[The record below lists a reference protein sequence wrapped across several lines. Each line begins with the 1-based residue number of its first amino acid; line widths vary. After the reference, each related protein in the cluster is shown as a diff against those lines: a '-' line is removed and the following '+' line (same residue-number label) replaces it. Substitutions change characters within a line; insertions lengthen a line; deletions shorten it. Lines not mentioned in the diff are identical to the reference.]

1 MGFGPVEI
9 LVIAFPGSRFNGEIA
24 PALQEVVDKGDVR
37 IIDLVFIGRDAD
49 GNLLELE
56 ASDVGDEALAALDPI
71 EGKSPLVTEDDIE
84 AIASVLEPGSS
95 AAVLVFEHS
104 WAAKLSGA
112 VAGSG
117 GQVIYSERIPG
128 PVVDAAVAEFAS

>member
-24 PALQEVVDKGDVR
+24 PALQEVVDRGDVR
-37 IIDLVFIGRDAD
+37 IIDLVFVGKDDAGD
-49 GNLLELE
+49 LIEFE
-56 ASDVGDEALAALDPI
+56 AADIGDEALAALDPI

-84 AIASVLEPGSS
+84 AIVSVLEPGSS
-95 AAVLVFEHS
+95 AAVLVFEHT
-104 WAAKLSGA
+104 WAARLAGA

-117 GQVIYSERIPG
+117 GEVIYSERIPG
-128 PVVDAAVAEFAS
+128 AAVDAAVAELAS